1 MYIPFDLYVY
11 TFQTTSFGY
20 GRNKMVSLWRKVAS
34 AGKKVPHGRSH
45 EVLSFSEILI
55 CIADLLPFVISGL
68 GAEHACVDAFAA
80 QYERAG
86 IGIPATKLPSLPA

>member
-1 MYIPFDLYVY
+1 MYIPFDSYVY
-11 TFQTTSFGY
+11 TFQTTSRLY

-34 AGKKVPHGRSH
+34 VDKKVPHGRSL

-68 GAEHACVDAFAA
+68 GVEHACVDAFAA

>member
-1 MYIPFDLYVY
+1 
-11 TFQTTSFGY
+11 
-20 GRNKMVSLWRKVAS
+20 MVSLWRKEAS
-34 AGKKVPHGRSH
+34 VDKKVPHGRSH

-55 CIADLLPFVISGL
+55 CIADLLLFVISEL
-68 GAEHACVDAFAA
+68 GVEHACVDASAA

>member
-1 MYIPFDLYVY
+1 MIF
-11 TFQTTSFGY
+11 FGEK
-20 GRNKMVSLWRKVAS
+20 RLPPI
-34 AGKKVPHGRSH
+34 KKYLTARSQ

-55 CIADLLPFVISGL
+55 CIADLLPFVISVL
-68 GAEHACVDAFAA
+68 GVEHACVDAFAA